1 MANPMTAATSSARTP
16 SKMSTRVS
24 RSDMSMAFTVPPG
37 AGERDPRDYVG
48 GFRLGGARPPTQVRR
63 RADLRS
69 GVGARHEDVF
79 APPRGSSR
87 RLEGEQAVEEGAIAS
102 ECQPQIFGAGLFA
115 V

>member
-1 MANPMTAATSSARTP
+1 MANPMTATTSSARTP
-16 SKMSTRVS
+16 SKGSTRVS
-24 RSDMSMAFTVPPG
+24 SSDMYTASTAPPA

-48 GFRLGGARPPTQVRR
+48 VFRLGGARPRTQVRR

-69 GVGARHEDVF
+69 GVGARHEDIF

-87 RLEGEQAVEEGAIAS
+87 RLEVEQAVEEGAIAS